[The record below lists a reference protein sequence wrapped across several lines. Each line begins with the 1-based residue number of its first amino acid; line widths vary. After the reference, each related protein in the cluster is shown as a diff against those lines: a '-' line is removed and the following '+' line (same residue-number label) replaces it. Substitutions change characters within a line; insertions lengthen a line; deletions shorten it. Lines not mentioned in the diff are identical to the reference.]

1 MAEISNNI
9 AFIKRE
15 LAKQGRTIKKDAN
28 KSIKPEQ
35 KQYNPCKRRERKSSQ
50 IRSKRILN
58 TKK

>member
-35 KQYNPCKRRERKSSQ
+35 NPCKRRERESS
-50 IRSKRILN
+50 
-58 TKK
+58 